1 MARGFQETA
10 TNIRTD
16 SPTVC
21 KENIRLVAT
30 IAAAN
35 NWKIHSLDVKAV
47 FLQGFPIDRTIYFVP
62 PPETAYSDAKLMEA
76 KYCCLRFM

>member
-1 MARGFQETA
+1 MLTEKVIDDSMAVEARLVAGGFEETA
-10 TNIRTD
+10 TNIRTG

-35 NWKIHSLDVKAV
+35 NWKIHSLDVKSA
-47 FLQGFPIDRTIYFVP
+47 FSQGFPID
-62 PPETAYSDAKLMEA
+62 
-76 KYCCLRFM
+76 